1 MGTPEYMAPE
11 QCAGEEPRPAGD
23 IYSLA
28 VVAYEML
35 TGRVPFSAET
45 PAAVIMAQML
55 NPLPPPRSI
64 NSRLPVDVEQALLKG
79 LSKEPAARFQ
89 TAAELVEAIGKGAPQ
104 ERPPAASAAE
114 RGDGWTTGVA
124 KPVPAPAP
132 APVPKPEAAT
142 PPTPAPP
149 PTPPPIRTRAV
160 DRQPP
165 AMPVAA
171 PPTAGP
177 GGGSPRTRL
186 LVIGGVGA
194 IGILLLAGA
203 GFFYFRPAAKP
214 PPVGS
219 HTTVAPVSPSPLVTP
234 TPTRPVQAQ
243 EAPLPEPRQE
253 LAVAALGGKL
263 YAMAGFDQNRN
274 DTDTTFV
281 YSAGAWARGP
291 KLPIALD
298 HPAAATLDGRL
309 YIAGGNSQG
318 KASAKVFALSPAG
331 DAWNNAPSMRH
342 ARGALALIAAGGK
355 LYAIG
360 GIDNA
365 EVGPAESISPGAAA
379 WTDLPP
385 LPKPRDHVAGFA
397 YKGMPC
403 VAGGR
408 TPNVARVDCYDPAS
422 NSWTQL
428 PDLPAKTSGAGGAN
442 FPTDEVVVAG
452 GEPSGE
458 AGPVIDQLARFVNG
472 AWVAEKMMVPRHGL
486 QLALAFDGRIWA
498 CGGAIQPAYAAVPTC
513 TSIGPVGAAPK
524 G

>member
-1 MGTPEYMAPE
+1 
-11 QCAGEEPRPAGD
+11 
-23 IYSLA
+23 
-28 VVAYEML
+28 
-35 TGRVPFSAET
+35 
-45 PAAVIMAQML
+45 
-55 NPLPPPRSI
+55 
-64 NSRLPVDVEQALLKG
+64 
-79 LSKEPAARFQ
+79 
-89 TAAELVEAIGKGAPQ
+89 
-104 ERPPAASAAE
+104 
-114 RGDGWTTGVA
+114 
-124 KPVPAPAP
+124 
-132 APVPKPEAAT
+132 
-142 PPTPAPP
+142 
-149 PTPPPIRTRAV
+149 
-160 DRQPP
+160 
-165 AMPVAA
+165 
-171 PPTAGP
+171 
-177 GGGSPRTRL
+177 
-186 LVIGGVGA
+186 VGA

-203 GFFYFRPAAKP
+203 GFFFFRPTAKP

-234 TPTRPVQAQ
+234 TPNRPAQAQ

-253 LAVAALGGKL
+253 LAVAALGDKL
-263 YAMAGFDQNRN
+263 YAIAGFDANRN

-298 HPAAATLDGRL
+298 HASAATLGGQL
-309 YIAGGNSQG
+309 LIAGGNSQG
-318 KASAKVFALSPAG
+318 KASAKVFTLSPAG
-331 DAWNNAPSMRH
+331 DAWNNAPAMRH
-342 ARGALALIAAGGK
+342 ARGALALISAGGK

-365 EVGPAESISPGAAA
+365 EVAPAESLSQGAAA

-397 YKGMPC
+397 YKGMAC

-408 TPNVARVDCYDPAS
+408 TPNVARVDCYDPPS
-422 NSWTQL
+422 NSWKQL
-428 PDLPAKTSGAGGAN
+428 PDLPAPTSGAGGAS

-486 QLALAFDGRIWA
+486 QLAYASGGRIWA

-513 TSIGPVGAAPK
+513 TSIGPIGAAPK